1 MEDPSRKSC
10 PLLLLRNSG
19 PPIRR
24 NGGGRFA
31 FAPTK
36 LPNRAIELS
45 GDPLDDGLTEVSTD
59 VSTAEPGLFTGDL
72 RPNVFT
78 RIFGDGEFMKIDDRE
93 GLIAEP
99 GMLLMTDDPSLLV
112 EFDDVDRIVTGLE
125 L

>member
-1 MEDPSRKSC
+1 MDDPSRKSC
-10 PLLLLRNSG
+10 PLLLLLNSG

-24 NGGGRFA
+24 NGGGLA
-31 FAPTK
+31 LAPTK
-36 LPNRAIELS
+36 LPNRAIELN
-45 GDPLDDGLTEVSTD
+45 GEPLDDGLTEVSTD

-78 RIFGDGEFMKIDDRE
+78 RIFGDGEFINIDDRE
-93 GLIAEP
+93 GLTAEP

-112 EFDDVDRIVTGLE
+112 EVEDVDRIVTGFE